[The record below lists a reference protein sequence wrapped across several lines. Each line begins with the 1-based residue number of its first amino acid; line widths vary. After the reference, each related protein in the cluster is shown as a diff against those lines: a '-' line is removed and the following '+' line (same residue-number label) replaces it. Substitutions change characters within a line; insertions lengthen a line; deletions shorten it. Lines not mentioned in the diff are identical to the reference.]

1 MANGQPAFAVY
12 QREPDGASRAHAVL
26 VPTVT
31 ATGIARI
38 VTFHNPGLFASFGL
52 PTAIPGDPAGL
63 YLIGPPNGRRKLQHP
78 GSRT

>member
-1 MANGQPAFAVY
+1 VT
-12 QREPDGASRAHAVL
+12 

-38 VTFHNPGLFASFGL
+38 VTFFNPDLFGSFGL

-63 YLIGPPNGRRKLQHP
+63 
-78 GSRT
+78 